1 MAVRLDGTVVLA
13 CPGVI
18 GLGCPGVDVRGVRD
32 LTAATCH
39 HPPHCRHSGRG
50 PDPPGSTA

>member
-50 PDPPGSTA
+50 PDPPGTTA